1 MDKGDRVEADS
12 ASARGR
18 SQKRSSVVAGPE
30 EAGSGGE
37 HVKCAAR
44 PGLALAVSCMALENG
59 SSLYRTCRPCP
70 HHSTTLSMPSKH

>member
-1 MDKGDRVEADS
+1 MSENATTSTQVRIDMDKGDRVEVDS

-37 HVKCAAR
+37 HVKCA
-44 PGLALAVSCMALENG
+44 L
-59 SSLYRTCRPCP
+59 
-70 HHSTTLSMPSKH
+70 TLLITYWVRK